1 MRAELCR
8 ETWALTSIKILM
20 LVTDL
25 GFLGYWAATALALI
39 PPELAY
45 SDYQDPRLVAWNWS
59 FLPVDLIISATGI
72 LAVRWVRI
80 RPAAGYA
87 LMLISLTL
95 THASG
100 LFAISF
106 WAIRADVRI
115 EWWAPNLV
123 LLPYPVPALLW
134 LIKNAPAARCRWS
147 QPASP
152 CGSPAL
158 SPCARSPRSSRSA
171 R

>member
-8 ETWALTSIKILM
+8 ETWMLTSIKILM

-25 GFLGYWAATALALI
+25 GFVGYWAATALALI

-59 FLPVDLIISATGI
+59 FLPIDLIISATGI

-80 RPAAGYA
+80 RPTAGYA

-123 LLPYPVPALLW
+123 LLLYPVPALLW
-134 LIKNAPAARCRWS
+134 LIKNAPACR
-147 QPASP
+147 
-152 CGSPAL
+152 
-158 SPCARSPRSSRSA
+158 
-171 R
+171 